1 MAGPKNLVKP
11 GFGAERMAF
20 FTRRES
26 AIGRATS
33 GLIGLQHCPGACRLG
48 VDELEAGGDDVVE
61 QSLPSARA
69 REGDHEAELVNEAGL
84 DERLNEVEAPV
95 HLQFPPRLGLEVGPY
110 LTTAPVQD
118 LQPVTENCWGR
129 VRVSCSR
136 ACDASRHA
144 LLAIG
149 IRAP

>member
-11 GFGAERMAF
+11 GFGAERMAL

-26 AIGRATS
+26 AI
-33 GLIGLQHCPGACRLG
+33 
-48 VDELEAGGDDVVE
+48 
-61 QSLPSARA
+61 
-69 REGDHEAELVNEAGL
+69 
-84 DERLNEVEAPV
+84 
-95 HLQFPPRLGLEVGPY
+95 GPY

-129 VRVSCSR
+129 VRVSCGR